1 MNTEEL
7 QMLQHIPG
15 TRKAVPVCRTV
26 CPAETWKEGRS
37 HSPLADLEA
46 LFKKEVKAKAVS

>member
-1 MNTEEL
+1 
-7 QMLQHIPG
+7 MLQHIPG